1 MQNDRNDRSD
11 IMTLP
16 ANYDPTPL
24 APQIEIKRKGVRILL
39 WQHPQISDEPRQD
52 FNLES
57 YSFRTGINTD
67 AGNATLSIPDH
78 ENEFIH
84 HGISPIQPADEII
97 ISMGKT
103 ADNISEWYGGEVK
116 EIRIIDGGYN
126 KQKLELTSI
135 GYANGLAYR
144 FADFDMEWPDFET
157 NPDSQ
162 VSEIARHVMQG
173 ENLFIQESLGLSGLD
188 IGNVDVRLTHYQHH
202 NRSVKSIIAD
212 LAKLGNATYGIT
224 PDKRFYFH
232 GKESSD
238 FKIGKI
244 DQEAD
249 AYQQN
254 VAYANHHSQVTDGF
268 GRHLTF
274 GVTSQNTVYDANYL
288 DGFSNLQYFGLPV
301 VSENTHSVSV
311 RCRPTSKS
319 NIQIFTDTKIY
330 KTVSKILNPPTR
342 TNSSLR
348 SVANSAEDELELNPS
363 SFSPPAETF
372 AGLATHVFSPHST
385 YYLWLTIPFPTE
397 WREFYD
403 SEKNY
408 VLGLENRHNLFF
420 GRDPT
425 GRLPIMKITEM
436 NDTMLISH
444 NVYGG
449 KKEQI
454 ENANNQDLSTA
465 TLQAERYLYE
475 SHKGRRVY
483 DPITISPPSRVPP
496 TGYRVTLPDNST
508 PVLAGYNV
516 SGNMSQR
523 LIAHRIQLNLA
534 EAT

>member
-1 MQNDRNDRSD
+1 MS
-11 IMTLP
+11 LP
-16 ANYDPTPL
+16 NNYDPTPL
-24 APQIEIKRKGVRILL
+24 APQIEILRKGVRIFL
-39 WQHPQISDEPRQD
+39 WQHPQISDNPTQD

-78 ENEFIH
+78 ENEFIQN
-84 HGISPIQPADEII
+84 GISPIQPADEII
-97 ISMGKT
+97 ISMGKSP
-103 ADNISEWYGGEVK
+103 DDLNEWYGGDVK
-116 EIRIIDGGYN
+116 EIKIIDGGYN

-135 GYANGLAYR
+135 GYSNGLAYR
-144 FADFDMEWPDFET
+144 FADFDMEWPDFEI
-157 NPDSQ
+157 NPDAT
-162 VSEIARHVMQG
+162 VSEIARHIMQG
-173 ENLFIQESLGLSGLD
+173 EHLFIDETLNLNGLD
-188 IGNVDVRLTHYQHH
+188 IGNINVRLSHYQHH

-224 PDKRFYFH
+224 PDKRFFFH

-254 VAYANHHSQVTDGF
+254 IPYANHHSQITDGF

-274 GVTSQNTVYDANYL
+274 GVTSQNYVYEQPDIKHYYAPLY
-288 DGFSNLQYFGLPV
+288 YFILPI
-301 VSENTHSVSV
+301 VSENTHSLTV
-311 RCRPTSKS
+311 RYRFTSRSQNNIFSISEIIKTSS
-319 NIQIFTDTKIY
+319 NWALGTSQHNLGRS
-330 KTVSKILNPPTR
+330 TVIERL
-342 TNSSLR
+342 
-348 SVANSAEDELELNPS
+348 ELEPS
-363 SFSPPAETF
+363 SFSPNSNTF
-372 AGLATHVFSPHST
+372 EELSNHIHHNHST
-385 YYLWLTIPFPTE
+385 YYTNITIPLPADWE
-397 WREFYD
+397 NFYD
-403 SEKNY
+403 SEFYYILYLRTSESTSGASNT
-408 VLGLENRHNLFF
+408 L
-420 GRDPT
+420 T
-425 GRLPIMKITEM
+425 GTEPYLTISEM

-454 ENANNQDLSTA
+454 ENANNQE
-465 TLQAERYLYE
+465 LQPAQLIAERYLYE
-475 SHKGRRVY
+475 SHKGRQVY

-496 TGYRVTLPDNST
+496 TGYRITLPDNTT